1 MPEIRDLVH
10 TIKSTDLT
18 PAQIEAGFGPIFLS
32 RDTISNQLE
41 VQEIV
46 DQFRSV
52 KLPTY
57 GTHIPDTGV
66 VVVTPGSA
74 SLQKMFTTEANK
86 TYKIL
91 AFSVTNQGNVAQVQI
106 GLQDSSSNFACLFR
120 GDVIA
125 TGTTAITDVHGVTFD
140 SSVFPAFLIETGDVA
155 DFSFEMAYCE
165 IVQ

>member
-1 MPEIRDLVH
+1 MPQIRDLVH

-18 PAQIEAGFGPIFLS
+18 PAQIEAGFGPIYLS
-32 RDTISNQLE
+32 QDTIPNQLE

-57 GTHIPDTGV
+57 GTHIPDTAQI
-66 VVVTPGSA
+66 VVTAGA
-74 SLQKMFTTEANK
+74 AGLTKMFTTESNK

-91 AFSVTNQGNVAQVQI
+91 AFSVTNAGNVAQVQV
-106 GLQDSSSNFACLFR
+106 GLQDSSSNFACLFQ

-125 TGTTAITDVHGVTFD
+125 AGVTAIRDVHGVTFD
-140 SSVFPAFLIETGDVA
+140 SSVFPAFVIESGDVN
-155 DFSFEMAYCE
+155 DFSFELAYCE